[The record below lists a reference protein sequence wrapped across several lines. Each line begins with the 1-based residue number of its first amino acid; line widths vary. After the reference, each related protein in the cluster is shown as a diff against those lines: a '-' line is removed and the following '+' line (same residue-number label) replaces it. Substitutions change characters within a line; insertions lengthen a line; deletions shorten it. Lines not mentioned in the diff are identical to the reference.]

1 MLRSASQSEVKHDD
15 LVAAC
20 ESDKVAA
27 SRAMKQNKQLKEE
40 NVELQSALVE
50 LVSLRNRKL
59 RNKNSFSFLIF
70 PLAFDW
76 KMWKV
81 SRGEIGPDANEL
93 WRNISQFVAKVLA

>member
-1 MLRSASQSEVKHDD
+1 MKIALDTTKSEMSELETRNDMLRSASQSEVKHDD

-50 LVSLRNRKL
+50 LVSLRNR
-59 RNKNSFSFLIF
+59 
-70 PLAFDW
+70 
-76 KMWKV
+76 
-81 SRGEIGPDANEL
+81 
-93 WRNISQFVAKVLA
+93 ISI